1 MPADPTEANVNRCLA
16 CGKVATPHARFCVT
30 CGAPVASDAGAGCPA
45 CQTVNP
51 ERAQFCLSCG
61 APLSSPAQADRRVV
75 TVLFADLSGFT
86 EMSEEAD
93 PEEVRELIASCLDR
107 LCHCITRWDG
117 YVDKFIGDCVMAL
130 FGAPVAYENEAER
143 AVRAA
148 LAMQAALKDW
158 SPPENL
164 FSQREAGYK
173 PLLRIGIC
181 TGPVVTGLFAGG
193 GALNYTAVG
202 DTVNVA
208 ARLERQCEAARVL
221 VDATTYEQ
229 TKHIFDYDDEQV
241 LQVKG
246 RREAVHARHV
256 IGARARRG
264 KARGFEE
271 RRVPLISRKDELAM
285 LRERWRRVESG
296 AFEICLITGPAGIG
310 KSRLVEE
317 LVRAER
323 LSEHQVAEGRS
334 YPYSSSTPWEPVA
347 ELIRD
352 VHSLPIDLA
361 PRDAAA
367 RVAASSAESWLPQL
381 EAGLIVALGSP
392 ISDVRELQG
401 FSPDERQEWIRKAVI
416 RSLQAE
422 RATPILLVLEDLH
435 WADMTTLEALS
446 RLPND
451 PPPGPAL
458 LLLVARPPLPD
469 ETTLA
474 RLFEAVADRID
485 LAPLTADQ
493 SLELLEAL
501 LGQHQLPAEFLSL
514 VTQRAEGN
522 PLFVEEILKS
532 LLESSAIADIDGV
545 WKVAGSLENLV
556 VPDTIES
563 VLSTRIDGLDTSTK
577 SVLQYAAIVG
587 RRFWSGVVA
596 DALAGR
602 PVDRELDRLLE
613 GAFVKS
619 LPSSTVTGDN
629 EYLFEHLLLQE
640 VAYEG
645 ILRRFRA
652 KLHGTVA
659 GWLEER
665 LGPQVSEYAEWIAFH
680 YERSDQPARA
690 LPFLERAAA
699 TARERGSLQD
709 ARSLVERALGKATT
723 PESRSRLLILT
734 EDIAAEAGD
743 VETRRRALEELE
755 RLATEQSDERMT
767 ADAEYR
773 RALYQLQSGDLSN
786 ARANGE
792 KALQRFERL
801 GDISMQADVLRLLA
815 RISHLWG
822 DPREALKYYRLS
834 LPLERQAGDRYGQAE
849 VFDQLGLVQVDLDD
863 FTTAL
868 DYFEAAREI
877 CSELGQRPAEARVI
891 GHYAMALLWLGRY
904 EEAESAARTA
914 LDLAERCGSLLAQAG
929 VKLALGAAL
938 NARGKTNDGAEL
950 ARQVCDIAAKT
961 AQPGLQARARLLL
974 AQAQT
979 GPAALDD
986 ARRARELARQ
996 ASLAHVDIL
1005 ALVREAELSLAAGQI
1020 ERAEQ
1025 ASAEAFHKLSMR
1037 GKIEGPEEAV
1047 LHARA
1052 LVLEALGRTDEVA
1065 DLLEQARA
1073 TVRSK
1078 AEKIEDPEL
1087 RQRFLQEI
1095 PLNRAIMETGDDQTG
1110 QHA

>member
-1 MPADPTEANVNRCLA
+1 MIPGPAETNIDRCEA
-16 CGKVATPHARFCVT
+16 CGQAIAPEARFCGA
-30 CGAPVASDAGAGCPA
+30 CGAAVAAAAGAPCPA
-45 CQTVNP
+45 CQTINP
-51 ERAQFCLSCG
+51 DRAQFCLNCG
-61 APLSSPAQADRRVV
+61 APLSSPAQADRRIV

-93 PEEVRELIASCLDR
+93 PEEVRELIAACLDR
-107 LCHCITRWDG
+107 LCQCIIRWDG

-148 LAMQAALKDW
+148 LAMQDALKDW
-158 SPPENL
+158 SAPENL
-164 FSQREAGYK
+164 ISEREAGYK
-173 PLLRIGIC
+173 PQLRIGIC

-208 ARLERQCEAARVL
+208 ARLERQCEAGRVL
-221 VDATTYEQ
+221 VDATTYDQ
-229 TKHIFDYDDEQV
+229 TKHIFDYEDEQV

-246 RREAVHARHV
+246 RREAVRARHV
-256 IGARARRG
+256 IGVRVSRG
-264 KARGFEE
+264 KARGFEDQ
-271 RRVPLISRKDELAM
+271 RIPLISRDRELS
-285 LRERWRRVESG
+285 LLHERWRRTLQG
-296 AFEICLITGPAGIG
+296 GFELCLITGPAGIG

-317 LVRAER
+317 LVR
-323 LSEHQVAEGRS
+323 SEGLREDQVAEGRS
-334 YPYSSSTPWEPVA
+334 YPYSSSTPWEPIA

-361 PRDAAA
+361 PRHAAA
-367 RVAASSAESWLPQL
+367 RVVAGSADGWPPQL
-381 EAGLIVALGSP
+381 EAGLTVALGSP
-392 ISDVRELQG
+392 ISEVRELQG
-401 FSPDERQEWIRKAVI
+401 FSPSERQEWIRKAVI
-416 RSLQAE
+416 RSLRADQ
-422 RATPILLVLEDLH
+422 ATPKLLVLEDLH
-435 WADMTTLEALS
+435 WADLTTLEALC
-446 RLPND
+446 RLTD
-451 PPPGPAL
+451 APPSGPAL

-469 ETTLA
+469 EKTLA
-474 RLFEAVADRID
+474 KLFQSVADRID
-485 LAPLTADQ
+485 LQPLTADQ
-493 SLELLEAL
+493 SLRLMEAL
-501 LGQHQLPAEFLSL
+501 LGRHELPGQFLSA

-532 LLESSAIADIDGV
+532 LLDSSAIAQIDGV
-545 WKVAGSLENLV
+545 WKAAGSLESLE

-563 VLSTRIDGLDTSTK
+563 VLSTRIDRLDTSTK

-613 GAFVKS
+613 GAFVRS
-619 LPSSTVTGDN
+619 LPSSMVTGDN

-659 GWLEER
+659 GWLEAR

-680 YERSDQPARA
+680 YERSDQPDRA

-699 TARERGSLQD
+699 TARERGSLGD
-709 ARSLVERALGKATT
+709 ARSLVERALDKTTT

-743 VETRRRALEELE
+743 VETRRTALAELE
-755 RLATEQSDERMT
+755 RLAVDQADERLL
-767 ADAEYR
+767 AEAEYR
-773 RALYQLQSGDLSN
+773 RALYQLQTGDLSA
-786 ARANGE
+786 ARANGQ

-801 GDISMQADVLRLLA
+801 ADISMQADVFRLLA

-822 DPREALKYYRLS
+822 DPREALKYYRIS

-849 VFDQLGLVQVDLDD
+849 VFDQLGLVQIDLDD

-877 CSELGQRPAEARVI
+877 CTELGQRPAESRVI

-904 EEAESAARTA
+904 EEAESAAKSA

-929 VKLALGAAL
+929 VKIALAAAL
-938 NARGKTNDGAEL
+938 NARGQSREAEEL
-950 ARQVCDIAAKT
+950 ARDVCDIARQT
-961 AQPGLQARARLLL
+961 AQPGLEARGLLLL

-979 GPAALDD
+979 GPAAADD
-986 ARRARELARQ
+986 ARRARALARQ

-1005 ALVREAELSLAAGQI
+1005 ALVREAELSLAAGDK
-1020 ERAEQ
+1020 ESAEQ

-1047 LHARA
+1047 LHTRA
-1052 LVLEALGRTDEVA
+1052 LVLEALGRHAEAV
-1065 DLLEQARA
+1065 DLYEQARA
-1073 TVRSK
+1073 TVRGK
-1078 AEKIEDPEL
+1078 AEKIEDPQW
-1087 RQRFLQEI
+1087 RQRFLRDI
-1095 PLNRAIMETGDDQTG
+1095 PLNRAIMEAGDDQTEPP
-1110 QHA
+1110 A

>member
-1 MPADPTEANVNRCLA
+1 MASDRAETNIHRCRA
-16 CGKVATPHARFCVT
+16 CGEAVTAEARFCLA
-30 CGAPVASDAGAGCPA
+30 CGAPVASGAGAACPA

-51 ERAQFCLSCG
+51 ERAQFCLKCG

-86 EMSEEAD
+86 EMSEETD
-93 PEEVRELIASCLDR
+93 PEEVRELIAACLDR
-107 LCHCITRWDG
+107 LCQCIIRWDG

-130 FGAPVAYENEAER
+130 FGAPVAYENEPER
-143 AVRAA
+143 AVRAS
-148 LAMQAALKDW
+148 LAMQEALRDW
-158 SPPENL
+158 SAPDNL
-164 FSQREAGYK
+164 ASQREAGYR
-173 PLLRIGIC
+173 PQLRIGIC

-208 ARLERQCEAARVL
+208 ARLERHCEAGRVL

-229 TKHIFDYDDEQV
+229 TRHIFDYDDEQV

-246 RREAVHARHV
+246 RREAVRARHV
-256 IGARARRG
+256 IGVRVTRG
-264 KARGFEE
+264 KARGFEDK
-271 RRVPLISRKDELAM
+271 RIPLISRDRELAL
-285 LRERWRRVESG
+285 LRERWRRAQQG
-296 AFEICLITGPAGIG
+296 GFELCLITGPAGIG

-317 LVRAER
+317 LVISEG
-323 LSEHQVAEGRS
+323 LSEDQVAEGRS

-352 VHSLPIDLA
+352 VHSLPMDLA

-367 RVAASSAESWLPQL
+367 RVAASSEDGWPPQL
-381 EAGLIVALGSP
+381 EAGLTVALGSP
-392 ISDVRELQG
+392 VSEARELQG
-401 FSPDERQEWIRKAVI
+401 FSPGERQEWIRKAVV
-416 RSLQAE
+416 RSL
-422 RATPILLVLEDLH
+422 RADQVTPTLLVLDDLH
-435 WADMTTLEALS
+435 WADVTTLEALC
-446 RLPND
+446 RLPSD
-451 PPPGPAL
+451 TPSGPAL

-469 ETTLA
+469 EKTLA
-474 RLFEAVADRID
+474 KLFEVIADRID
-485 LAPLTADQ
+485 LAPLTTDQ
-493 SLELLEAL
+493 SRQLLEAL
-501 LGQHQLPAEFLSL
+501 LGQHELPEEFLSR

-532 LLESSAIADIDGV
+532 LLESTAIAQVDGV
-545 WKVAGSLENLV
+545 WKAVGSLEGLE

-613 GAFVKS
+613 GAFVRS
-619 LPSSTVTGDN
+619 LPFSTVTGDN

-645 ILRRFRA
+645 ILRRLRA
-652 KLHGTVA
+652 KLHGAVG
-659 GWLEER
+659 GWLEAR

-680 YERSDQPARA
+680 YERSDQPERA

-699 TARERGSLQD
+699 TARERGSLHD
-709 ARSLVERALGKATT
+709 ARSLVERALGKAAT
-723 PESRSRLLILT
+723 PDSRSRLLILT

-743 VETRRRALEELE
+743 VETRRKCLEELDRLANEQADE
-755 RLATEQSDERMT
+755 RLT
-767 ADAEYR
+767 AEAEYR
-773 RALYQLQSGDLSN
+773 RARYQLQTGDLSS
-786 ARANGE
+786 ARAIGE

-801 GDISMQADVLRLLA
+801 ADISMQADVLRLLA

-822 DPREALKYYRLS
+822 DPREALKFYRSS

-849 VFDQLGLVQVDLDD
+849 VFDQLGLVQIDLDD

-877 CSELGQRPAEARVI
+877 CTELGQRPSEARVI
-891 GHYAMALLWLGRY
+891 GHHAMALFWLGRY
-904 EEAESAARTA
+904 EEAESSAVAA
-914 LDLAERCGSLLAQAG
+914 LELAERCGSLLAQAG
-929 VKLALGAAL
+929 VKLALAAAL
-938 NARGKTNDGAEL
+938 TARAKTPDAVQL
-950 ARQVCDIAAKT
+950 ARQVCDIAVQT
-961 AQPGLQARARLLL
+961 AQPGLEARARLLL

-979 GPAALDD
+979 GPAAVDD
-986 ARRARELARQ
+986 ARRARTLARQ

-1005 ALVREAELSLAAGQI
+1005 ALTREAQLCLAAGDP
-1020 ERAEQ
+1020 ESAEQ

-1047 LHARA
+1047 LHTRG
-1052 LVLEALGRTDEVA
+1052 LVLDALGRREEA
-1065 DLLEQARA
+1065 IDLFKQARA
-1073 TVRSK
+1073 TVRAK
-1078 AEKIEDPEL
+1078 AEKIEDSEL
-1087 RQRFLQEI
+1087 RQRFLTGI
-1095 PLNRAIMETGDDQTG
+1095 PLNREIMETGDERTG
-1110 QHA
+1110 QQA